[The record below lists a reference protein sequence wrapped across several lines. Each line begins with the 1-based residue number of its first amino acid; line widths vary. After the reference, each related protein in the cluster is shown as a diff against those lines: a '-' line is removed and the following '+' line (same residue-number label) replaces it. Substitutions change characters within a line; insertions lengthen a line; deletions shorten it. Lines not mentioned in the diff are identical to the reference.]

1 MHSSH
6 KEKLKRFYSCFSND
20 DQVLVLINADPDAMS
35 SALAVKRLL
44 WRKVAGVTI
53 THVNEIQRPDNRSM
67 ARFLGIEMI
76 HFRDL
81 PNWRYSRVVL
91 VDSQPDH
98 HECFAMFR
106 PHVLIDHHPETCV
119 VGDYCDVR
127 PEYGATASIMTE
139 YLQAADITPSSRLA
153 TALYYGI
160 KTDTAGF
167 LRKTLMEDLNAFQYL
182 FRHINTQL
190 ERRIETTEIP
200 LETLDFFSKALK
212 NRIVENGCLYA
223 HLGPVI
229 NPDVCV
235 QIADFFLKIENITW
249 SIISGIYEEKVIVI
263 FRNNGLPRSAGSV
276 AAAAFGKVGSA
287 GGHKAAA
294 RAEIPLVPLKEFI
307 NTRSQKAIAAWAL
320 QRIQKHIS
328 PGKKPKETV
337 Q

>member
-1 MHSSH
+1 MGLTHQ
-6 KEKLKRFYSCFSND
+6 ERLRRFYSCFSND
-20 DQVLVLINADPDAMS
+20 DQVLILINADPDAIS

-44 WRKVAGVTI
+44 WRKVAGATI
-53 THVNEIQRPDNRSM
+53 CHVNDIQRPDNRSM
-67 ARFLGIEMI
+67 ITFLGIDMI

-81 PNWRYSRVVL
+81 PNWRYSRIVL

-98 HECFAMFR
+98 HECFSMFR

-127 PEYGATASIMTE
+127 PTYGATASMMTE
-139 YLQAADITPSSRLA
+139 YLKAAGIKPSSRLA

-160 KTDTAGF
+160 KTDTGGF

-182 FRHINTQL
+182 FHYINTQL

-200 LETLDFFSKALK
+200 LETLDFFAKALK
-212 NRIVENGCLYA
+212 TRVVEDGCFYA

-235 QIADFFLKIENITW
+235 QIADFFLRIENIAW
-249 SIISGIYEEKVIVI
+249 SVVSGVYEGKIIVI
-263 FRNNGLPRSAGSV
+263 FRNNGIPRSAGRV
-276 AAAAFGKVGSA
+276 AASAFGKVGSA

-294 RAEIPLVPLKEFI
+294 RAEIPLASLKGI
-307 NTRSQKAIAAWAL
+307 VNTRSQKAIGLWVL
-320 QRIQKHIS
+320 KQVKKHIHS
-328 PGKKPKETV
+328 GKTKKG
-337 Q
+337 